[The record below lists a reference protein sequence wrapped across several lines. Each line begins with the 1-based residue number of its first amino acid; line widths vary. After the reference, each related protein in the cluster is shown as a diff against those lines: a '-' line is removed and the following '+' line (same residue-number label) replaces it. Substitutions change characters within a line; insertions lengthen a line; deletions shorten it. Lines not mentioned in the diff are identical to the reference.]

1 MIQSELQ
8 QCAHAGDREAFREI
22 YETYSREVYA
32 LAQRRFNDAEKSR
45 GIVRQVFLSLY
56 RELLHEDE
64 DIDIPARVSAI
75 ADEEIRIRRIADGDL
90 SEDTLKAQCAL
101 AEEPDTSGTMERI
114 RRRMDAEQERDAG
127 EAGSEEPAVQPAVPT
142 ETMQGTVPQARAKD
156 AAQPEL
162 LQTPK
167 KKKRAR
173 CASISTSSSSGCSK
187 PKKAS
192 MPRKCASCNPS
203 APCHSASSSHASPPT
218 AKARKPTTT
227 ARWRWATTCSSRAQP
242 PWAP

>member
-8 QCAHAGDREAFREI
+8 QRAHAGDREAFREI

-75 ADEEIRIRRIADGDL
+75 VDEEIRIRRIADGDL

-167 KKKRAR
+167 KKKRA
-173 CASISTSSSSGCSK
+173 STGGTIAAIVAAVLFLVFLWLLAGILMDLDVI
-187 PKKAS
+187 PGFDLGY
-192 MPRKCASCNPS
+192 
-203 APCHSASSSHASPPT
+203 
-218 AKARKPTTT
+218 
-227 ARWRWATTCSSRAQP
+227 RWFNEHIFDFFRI
-242 PWAP
+242 

>member
-8 QCAHAGDREAFREI
+8 QRAHAGDREAFREI

-75 ADEEIRIRRIADGDL
+75 VDEEIRIRRIADGDL

-167 KKKRAR
+167 KKKRA
-173 CASISTSSSSGCSK
+173 STGGTI
-187 PKKAS
+187 AAIVAAVLFLVFLWLLAGIL
-192 MPRKCASCNPS
+192 MDLDVIPRFDLGY
-203 APCHSASSSHASPPT
+203 
-218 AKARKPTTT
+218 
-227 ARWRWATTCSSRAQP
+227 RWFNEHIFDFFRI
-242 PWAP
+242 

>member
-8 QCAHAGDREAFREI
+8 QRAHAGDREAFREI

-90 SEDTLKAQCAL
+90 SEDTLKA
-101 AEEPDTSGTMERI
+101 
-114 RRRMDAEQERDAG
+114 
-127 EAGSEEPAVQPAVPT
+127 
-142 ETMQGTVPQARAKD
+142 
-156 AAQPEL
+156 
-162 LQTPK
+162 
-167 KKKRAR
+167 
-173 CASISTSSSSGCSK
+173 
-187 PKKAS
+187 
-192 MPRKCASCNPS
+192 
-203 APCHSASSSHASPPT
+203 
-218 AKARKPTTT
+218 
-227 ARWRWATTCSSRAQP
+227 
-242 PWAP
+242 

>member
-8 QCAHAGDREAFREI
+8 QRAHAGDREAFREI

-114 RRRMDAEQERDAG
+114 RRRMDAGQ
-127 EAGSEEPAVQPAVPT
+127 
-142 ETMQGTVPQARAKD
+142 
-156 AAQPEL
+156 
-162 LQTPK
+162 
-167 KKKRAR
+167 
-173 CASISTSSSSGCSK
+173 
-187 PKKAS
+187 
-192 MPRKCASCNPS
+192 
-203 APCHSASSSHASPPT
+203 
-218 AKARKPTTT
+218 
-227 ARWRWATTCSSRAQP
+227 
-242 PWAP
+242 

>member
-8 QCAHAGDREAFREI
+8 QRAHAGDREAFREI

-167 KKKRAR
+167 KKKRA
-173 CASISTSSSSGCSK
+173 STGGTIAAIVAAVLFLVFLWLLAGILMDLDVI
-187 PKKAS
+187 PGFDLGY
-192 MPRKCASCNPS
+192 
-203 APCHSASSSHASPPT
+203 
-218 AKARKPTTT
+218 
-227 ARWRWATTCSSRAQP
+227 RWFNEHIFDFFRI
-242 PWAP
+242 

>member
-8 QCAHAGDREAFREI
+8 QRAHAGDREAFREI

-45 GIVRQVFLSLY
+45 EIVRQVFLSLY

-114 RRRMDAEQERDAG
+114 RRRMDAGQERDAG
-127 EAGSEEPAVQPAVPT
+127 EAGSEEPAAQPAVPT

-167 KKKRAR
+167 KKKRA
-173 CASISTSSSSGCSK
+173 STGGTI
-187 PKKAS
+187 AAIVAAVLFLVFLWLLAGIL
-192 MPRKCASCNPS
+192 MDLDVIPS
-203 APCHSASSSHASPPT
+203 FDLGY
-218 AKARKPTTT
+218 
-227 ARWRWATTCSSRAQP
+227 RWFNEHIFDFFRI
-242 PWAP
+242 